1 MFCISLQKLYLFS
14 RKSKFIILDIQISWR
29 YKMPKHKISNTFNT
43 YSLLMKFE
51 QFMSYYR
58 RKLFLKR
65 HTKTG
70 TWKLVPDPL
79 VPGPLL
85 ENKFLK
91 QATYIRYVTAKLQ
104 NCSNQHAALLRFLFT
119 EDSLILRKIFILYY
133 INWPNFITRL
143 CLLLKLFSRMCFV
156 FPKFVR
162 GCQPRTPS
170 QIFKGTHPLT
180 QLASSLFEIFVSTP
194 LFSIPPPF

>member
-1 MFCISLQKLYLFS
+1 MKLGKMFCISLQKLYLFS

-29 YKMPKHKISNTFNT
+29 YKMPKHKIRNTFNT

-70 TWKLVPDPL
+70 TWRLVPDPL

-85 ENKFLK
+85 ENKFSK
-91 QATYIRYVTAKLQ
+91 QATYIRYVTAKLCKIVQ
-104 NCSNQHAALLRFLFT
+104 ISMQPFL
-119 EDSLILRKIFILYY
+119 DSFLQRILWSWEKYLFY
-133 INWPNFITRL
+133 IT
-143 CLLLKLFSRMCFV
+143 
-156 FPKFVR
+156 
-162 GCQPRTPS
+162 
-170 QIFKGTHPLT
+170 
-180 QLASSLFEIFVSTP
+180 
-194 LFSIPPPF
+194 

>member
-1 MFCISLQKLYLFS
+1 M
-14 RKSKFIILDIQISWR
+14 
-29 YKMPKHKISNTFNT
+29 
-43 YSLLMKFE
+43 
-51 QFMSYYR
+51 
-58 RKLFLKR
+58 
-65 HTKTG
+65 
-70 TWKLVPDPL
+70 
-79 VPGPLL
+79 

-91 QATYIRYVTAKLQ
+91 QATYIRYVTAKQQ

-162 GCQPRTPS
+162 GSKPRTPS